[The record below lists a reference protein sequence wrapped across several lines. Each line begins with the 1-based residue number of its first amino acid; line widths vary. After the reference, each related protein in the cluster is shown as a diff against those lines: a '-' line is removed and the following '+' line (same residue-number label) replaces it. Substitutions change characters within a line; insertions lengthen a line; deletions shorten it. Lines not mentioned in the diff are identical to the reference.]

1 MRTTVTI
8 EEDLL
13 AQAQKITG
21 TNEKSA
27 LINRA
32 LREVIEADA
41 ARRLIRRGGSMP
53 ELVVPDDQR
62 ESA

>member
-8 EEDLL
+8 EDDLL
-13 AQAQKITG
+13 LEAQKITG
-21 TNEKSA
+21 TSEKSA
-27 LINRA
+27 LINQA

-41 ARRLIRRGGSMP
+41 ARRLIRRGSSMP